1 MIYLISSEIFAT
13 SIRNSAI
20 GMVSAIARVGS
31 IMSPFIVMLGETSHG
46 LQFFIFGS
54 LCLTA
59 GFFGLWLPETKN
71 KPLPETVKEMLIDK
85 WKKIEYQSV

>member
-1 MIYLISSEIFAT
+1 MA
-13 SIRNSAI
+13 
-20 GMVSAIARVGS
+20 
-31 IMSPFIVMLGETSHG
+31 PFIVMLGETSHG

-85 WKKIEYQSV
+85 RKKIEYQSV